1 MKNKLELLAAVKNIT
16 KNSKHMQNNNYL
28 TALKAIFLFSEE
40 QPKGFY
46 NFLKS
51 VSENTLR
58 TKNLKDNY
66 LAILYAKTYLKD
78 APIPD

>member
-1 MKNKLELLAAVKNIT
+1 MAAVKNII
-16 KNSKHMQNNNYL
+16 KNSKHRQDNNYS
-28 TALKAIFLFSEE
+28 TAFKAIFLFSEE

-46 NFLKS
+46 HFLKS

-66 LAILYAKTYLKD
+66 LAILYAKTHLKD